1 MSKLSAVFT
10 FTIAA
15 VFTILGKISH
25 AEAPGETFR
34 GPASPTATSATYQLS
49 PQDLVQIHVFQEED
63 LSTVQR
69 LSDNGTIDLPLIGE
83 VKLSGQSLQQAAR
96 TIENRLRPD
105 YLIHPQV
112 TVTIAEF
119 VKKRITILGEVNK
132 PGAYEIPANE
142 SIDLTQA
149 IGLAGGYSRLASP
162 ARTTVKRA
170 VGGREEVIKVNAKVM
185 TNEGNTQRFRVLPGD
200 TITVGKSYF

>member
-10 FTIAA
+10 LAIAFLTI
-15 VFTILGKISH
+15 TGRTSP
-25 AEAPGETFR
+25 AEAPGETLR
-34 GPASPTATSATYQLS
+34 GPSSAGSSLATYQLS
-49 PQDLVQIHVFQEED
+49 PHDLVQIHVFQEED
-63 LSTVQR
+63 LSTLQR
-69 LSDNGTIDLPLIGE
+69 LSDEGTIDLPLIGE

-96 TIENRLRPD
+96 TIESRLRPD
-105 YLIHPQV
+105 YLLHPQV

-162 ARTTVKRA
+162 ARTTVKRT

-185 TNEGNTQRFRVLPGD
+185 ANEGNTQRFTVLPGD
-200 TITVGKSYF
+200 TITVGKSFF

>member
-1 MSKLSAVFT
+1 MSNLSAAFT
-10 FTIAA
+10 FIVAA
-15 VFTILGKISH
+15 LLTTTGLSAADAAGD
-25 AEAPGETFR
+25 AAQAPSSPVNNS
-34 GPASPTATSATYQLS
+34 PAYRLS
-49 PQDLVQIHVFQEED
+49 PQDLVQVHVFQEED

-96 TIENRLRPD
+96 TIESRLRPD
-105 YLIHPQV
+105 YLLHPQV
-112 TVTIAEF
+112 TLTIAEF

-142 SIDLTQA
+142 SIDLMQA